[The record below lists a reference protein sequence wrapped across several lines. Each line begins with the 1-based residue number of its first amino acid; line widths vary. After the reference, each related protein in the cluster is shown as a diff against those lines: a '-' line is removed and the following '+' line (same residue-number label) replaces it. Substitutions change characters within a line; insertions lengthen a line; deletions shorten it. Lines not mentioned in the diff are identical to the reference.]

1 MGRQMEII
9 LEKGET
15 ETLTGIQYSVE
26 YDIEGDGYKAKLS
39 LDHTNKRVKVL
50 QYSGHSIKG
59 LVLNVRELA
68 EANRFD
74 KIIFMAKED
83 DWETFL
89 THGYILEA
97 IIRYYHNGDKAYVM
111 SKFRSLERATSSAIM
126 EETMLIEQLMEV
138 PPQINYQEV
147 PEGHEI
153 RLANRDDIPE
163 LAKLYDEVFETY
175 PTPLEEVEYIEKIF
189 EVSSLF
195 MIVKYDNQIVASAS
209 GEFFSDLGSA
219 ELTDCATLKDH
230 RGKGLMTLII
240 RQLENELIGRGYQCG
255 FSMARAK
262 SFGMNQVFYNLGYQ
276 FMGRLLNQCDIYGDY
291 EDMNIWVKKLKS

>member
-9 LEKGET
+9 LEDGEK
-15 ETLTGIQYSVE
+15 ETLTGIQYSIE
-26 YDIEGDGYKAKLS
+26 YDIEGEGYKGKLF
-39 LDHTNKRVKVL
+39 LDYANKRVKVL
-50 QYSGHSIKG
+50 QYSGESIKG

-83 DWETFL
+83 DWENFL
-89 THGYILEA
+89 SHGYMLEA

-111 SKFRSLERATSSAIM
+111 SKFRSLERATSSALM
-126 EETMLIEQLMEV
+126 EETKLIEQLMEV

-147 PEGHEI
+147 PKGHEI
-153 RLANRDDIPE
+153 RLATREDIPE

-195 MIVKYDNQIVASAS
+195 MIVTFEGKIVAAAS
-209 GEFFSDLGSA
+209 GEFFSELGSA
-219 ELTDCATLKDH
+219 ELTDCATHKEH

-240 RQLENELIGRGYQCG
+240 RKLEEELIHRGYQCG

-262 SFGMNQVFYNLGYQ
+262 SFGMNQVFYNLGYH
-276 FMGRLLNQCDIYGDY
+276 FMGRLVNQCDIYGDY
-291 EDMNIWVKKLKS
+291 EDMNIWVKKLKD